1 MKRRDKDMT
10 KVLCT
15 YCKKEFLALS
25 DATEAEC
32 EFCRRMQKIPK
43 TTAGKARRI
52 SAAGSKLDSGR
63 RTPSSTSLDG
73 VIRAR
78 LDKAYIPP
86 IQDKIED
93 RNMMKFKVS
102 DSAKKTKK

>member
-1 MKRRDKDMT
+1 MSILQSQKGGGTEKNMKRRDKDMT

-43 TTAGKARRI
+43 T
-52 SAAGSKLDSGR
+52 
-63 RTPSSTSLDG
+63 
-73 VIRAR
+73 
-78 LDKAYIPP
+78 PP
-86 IQDKIED
+86 IGKPQEVGTYQ
-93 RNMMKFKVS
+93 RQLRS
-102 DSAKKTKK
+102 S